1 MYPDGELAQ
10 LAEYKAAL
18 RLRIGTRRVECAMAV
33 AGVERPLIWVDRA
46 LALWQRIG
54 PFAKL
59 AAIPA
64 ALLLKRALFPRVGIF
79 ASMLKWAPMIFSAGR
94 AFSALRRPAQT

>member
-1 MYPDGELAQ
+1 MYPDGELAR
-10 LAEYKAAL
+10 LAAYKAAL
-18 RLRIGTRRVECAMAV
+18 RLRIGTRRVECTVAI

-46 LALWQRIG
+46 IALWRRIG

-79 ASMLKWAPMIFSAGR
+79 ASLLKWAPMIFTAGR
-94 AFSALRRPAQT
+94 ALSGLRRQAQS